1 MPVVGLPHPLDTR
14 ALPKPDRCKTV
25 LSTFDALRAGETLV
39 VITDHDPHPL
49 LKHLQAE
56 RKGLFEWSP
65 LQEGP
70 AEWRTEIARR
80 DAGVGALRDVTEAL
94 GWDHDRLEE
103 LEARAFAARGNG
115 DFAAAR
121 ARFGEFAHGL
131 ARHIRFEEQILFPA
145 FEERSGIQPEAGPT
159 AVMRA
164 EHREIERLL
173 QAIVGAIGDPAS
185 RADGLRQDLH
195 AVLALHNMK
204 EEQVVYPD
212 TDGMLAASERD
223 ALVARIQAS

>member
-1 MPVVGLPHPLDTR
+1 V
-14 ALPKPDRCKTV
+14 
-25 LSTFDALRAGETLV
+25 
-39 VITDHDPHPL
+39 
-49 LKHLQAE
+49 
-56 RKGLFEWSP
+56 P

-103 LEARAFAARGNG
+103 LEARAFEARGNG

-131 ARHIRFEEQILFPA
+131 ERHIRFEEQILFPA

-164 EHREIERLL
+164 EHREIENLL
-173 QAIVGAIGDPAS
+173 QAIVAAIGDPAS
-185 RADGLRQDLH
+185 RADGLRQDLP